1 MRKLLAVL
9 LFVAACGNNS
19 STPNTPTLGGG
30 FTFTQDIGTFGED
43 ASDLDVAEEDDT
55 SENDT
60 VGVQSDAPVSD
71 ESVGIDQ
78 VESDAMADIAA
89 DIQISNDAQPEVQQV
104 TCLDEDGDGYGDGPK
119 CKGPDCDDS
128 NPNFNSYCP
137 DCSKGNYPGCVC
149 SGKSAP
155 CYSGGVGTKGVGQC
169 KAGTQACKAGIW
181 QQCIGE
187 VGPISEIC
195 DNIDNDCDGETDEG
209 VKSSC
214 GNCDL
219 TCVNQGVGNGTGN
232 PITLNSENSSG
243 VGIDPNTGMVKID
256 SSQISLKLKFLW
268 AANSSENTV
277 SKVDCKTIKEVGRYK
292 VCNNPSRTSVDL
304 DGNVFAAC
312 RGDGKVAK
320 IISEKKNCL
329 DKNGNGV
336 IETSEDLNGDGNISG
351 GEMLS
356 AGQDECILFIV
367 QPLGSQS
374 SYPGSRGAAVD
385 KFNNVY
391 IGYWNE
397 AKVAYVD
404 GKTGATIKI
413 IDWQC
418 PTYGL
423 VLDQKGTLWG
433 QGNGCGWLMSYN
445 PTSGQWQK
453 ASSYGANGI
462 SAYGINVDGKG
473 RVWVGGSLARYN
485 PADGT
490 WMKCNIGC
498 AGIATANDGMV
509 WLAKDG
515 SGIGKV
521 DGENCAQLGTVN
533 SGGAPH
539 GCAVDFDGYVWG
551 VNLGGNSVDKIDPGK
566 TGQQIGQLIGS
577 RGIGSG
583 PYTYSDMT
591 GYTLNYFTAPK
602 GLFTT
607 TFFAGGNG
615 NPISQVKPK
624 AVWQI
629 LNLEGQ
635 FPPATYISVQIKAG
649 DTKDTLDAA
658 QWIVIG
664 KVDAN
669 TAMPID
675 LTALGQPV
683 MGLMLQVQVNLVTE
697 DKKVSP
703 MLGGISAKAKL
714 M

>member
-1 MRKLLAVL
+1 MKIKKFFLVTFLLAS
-9 LFVAACGNNS
+9 CGENGTSPKIS
-19 STPNTPTLGGG
+19 SDFNFG
-30 FTFTQDIGTFGED
+30 FGPGPSDALDVKFQKDVED
-43 ASDLDVAEEDDT
+43 VENLSDLSVDQDSAWQEEELSTEDT
-55 SENDT
+55 LEEILEIGEEISEIED
-60 VGVQSDAPVSD
+60 SS
-71 ESVGIDQ
+71 
-78 VESDAMADIAA
+78 
-89 DIQISNDAQPEVQQV
+89 
-104 TCLDEDGDGYGDGPK
+104 CLDEDGDGYGDGPK

-128 NPNFNSYCP
+128 NPNFNTYCP

-155 CYSGGVGTKGVGQC
+155 CYSADPATKGVGAC

-187 VGPISEIC
+187 VDPSPEAC
-195 DNIDNDCDGETDEG
+195 DSKDNDCDGEIDEG

-214 GNCDL
+214 GNCDMS
-219 TCVNQGVGNGTGN
+219 CVQQGVGTSGN

-268 AANSSENTV
+268 ASNSNENTV
-277 SKVDCKTIKEVGRYK
+277 SKVDCKTTKEVGRYK

-304 DGNVFAAC
+304 DGNVFVAC
-312 RGDGKVAK
+312 RGDGKIAK
-320 IISEKKNCL
+320 IIADKKNCL
-329 DKNGNGV
+329 DKNGNGI
-336 IETSEDLNGDGNISG
+336 IETSSDVNGDGNISG
-351 GEMLS
+351 NEM
-356 AGQDECILFIV
+356 APDDECILFIV
-367 QPLGSQS
+367 QPLGVQS

-397 AKVAYVD
+397 GKVAYVD

-423 VLDQKGTLWG
+423 VVDQKGNLWG
-433 QGNGCGWLMSYN
+433 QGNGCGYLMMYSPDN
-445 PTSGQWQK
+445 NLWIK
-453 ASSYGANGI
+453 ASSYNQNGI
-462 SAYGINVDGKG
+462 SAYGINVDGAG
-473 RVWVGGSLARYN
+473 RIWVGGSLARYN
-485 PADGT
+485 PGDGT

-498 AGIATANDGMV
+498 AGIATTNDGMV
-509 WLAKDG
+509 FLAKDG
-515 SGIGKV
+515 AGIGKV
-521 DGENCAQLGTVN
+521 NGENCQDLGTVN
-533 SGGAPH
+533 SGGSPH
-539 GCAVDFDGYVWG
+539 GVAVDFDGFVWG

-566 TGQQIGQLIGS
+566 KGQQIGPLLSS

-602 GLFTT
+602 GVYIT

-615 NPISQVKPK
+615 NPISMVKSK
-624 AVWQI
+624 AIWQTLTI
-629 LNLEGQ
+629 DGQ
-635 FPPATYISVQIKAG
+635 FPPTTYISVQVKSG
-649 DTKDTLDAA
+649 DTVGELDVAEL
-658 QWIVIG
+658 VNLG

-669 TAMPID
+669 TPMPID
-675 LTALGQPV
+675 LTALPNPV
-683 MGLMLQVQVNLVTE
+683 KGIMLQVQVNLVTD

>member
-1 MRKLLAVL
+1 MRKSLLSL
-9 LFVAACGNNS
+9 LLLAACGN
-19 STPNTPTLGGG
+19 STTTTTSPTLGNG
-30 FTFTQDIGTFGED
+30 FTFGTDVGNVKQD
-43 ASDLDVAEEDDT
+43 ASDLNVEEDVTESDT
-55 SENDT
+55 IGQSDDASVEDSFQDDIMSVNDT
-60 VGVQSDAPVSD
+60 NVQEDVTVEDVSD
-71 ESVGIDQ
+71 
-78 VESDAMADIAA
+78 
-89 DIQISNDAQPEVQQV
+89 VQQSL
-104 TCLDEDGDGYGDGPK
+104 CLDEDGDGYGEGPK

-137 DCSKGNYPGCVC
+137 DCKKANYPGCVC

-155 CYSGGVGTKGVGQC
+155 CYSANPSTKGIGQC
-169 KAGTQACKAGIW
+169 KAGTQACKSGIW

-187 VGPISEIC
+187 IDPTSEIC
-195 DNIDNDCDGETDEG
+195 DNIDNDCDGEVDEG

-219 TCVNQGVGNGTGN
+219 TCVKQGVGTGTGN
-232 PITLNSENSSG
+232 PLTLNSENSSG
-243 VGIDPNTGMVKID
+243 VGIDPNTGMIKID

-268 AANSSENTV
+268 ASNSAANTV
-277 SKVDCKTIKEVGRYK
+277 SKVDCKTIQEVGRYQ

-320 IISEKKNCL
+320 IIADKKNCV

-336 IETSEDLNGDGNISG
+336 IETSSDLNGNGNIEG
-351 GEMLS
+351 NEMVPN
-356 AGQDECILFIV
+356 DECILFIV
-367 QPLGSQS
+367 QPLGQQS

-397 AKVAYVD
+397 GKVAYVD

-423 VLDQKGTLWG
+423 VIDQKGTLWG

-490 WMKCNIGC
+490 WLKCGISC

-533 SGGAPH
+533 TGGAPH

-566 TGQQIGQLIGS
+566 TGQQIGGLIGS
-577 RGIGSG
+577 RGIGSQ

-607 TFFAGGNG
+607 TFFAGGGG
-615 NPISQVKPK
+615 NPISQMKPK

-629 LNLEGQ
+629 LNLDGQ
-635 FPPATYISVQIKAG
+635 YPPATHIDVQVKAA
-649 DTKDTLDAA
+649 DTKQDLDLA
-658 QWIVIG
+658 QWVVIG

-669 TAMPID
+669 TPMPVD
-675 LTALGQPV
+675 LTALGQPLQ
-683 MGLMLQVQVNLVTE
+683 GLMLQVQVNLVTE

-703 MLGGISAKAKL
+703 MLGGIEAKAKL